1 MTVVDQVGHSVDSH
15 VTGRRVIAT
24 WVDLFIVGLAYRLV
38 ATTLQL
44 PANLWGQLERTP
56 TNGDFASRVGQA
68 LPALAAYLLLAGLYY
83 VVLESVSGRTIGKL
97 MTGIRV
103 VTDSGTRAGLGRILA
118 RTALRLIDGLGGYLV
133 GFLVAMTS
141 PRRQRLGDITA
152 GTIVVRVRRP
162 R

>member
-1 MTVVDQVGHSVDSH
+1 MTAVDQVRHSLDTH

-44 PANLWGQLERTP
+44 PANLSGQLERTA
-56 TNGDFASRVGQA
+56 TNGDFASRIDHSF
-68 LPALAAYLLLAGLYY
+68 PALAAYFLLAGVYY
-83 VVLESVSGRTIGKL
+83 VMFESLSGRTIGKL
-97 MTGIRV
+97 LTGIRV
-103 VTDSGTRAGLGRILA
+103 VTDNGTRAGLGRILA
-118 RTALRLIDGLGGYLV
+118 RTAMRLIDGLGGYLV

-152 GTIVVRVRRP
+152 GTMVVRVHRP
-162 R
+162 